1 MCVVSMTVPGVTA
14 LQLLLYA
21 LLLGVEFVPD
31 DLRNVRA
38 DLVLQEALAL
48 THVVQPVVL
57 GQAEQLVPLN
67 VAQPCLSMTNTLTET
82 QWSLGNTNTPRLNG
96 HSAIQTR
103 SLKLN
108 SHSAKQTLLD
118 STVTQQYQSD

>member
-31 DLRNVRA
+31 DLRNVCA

-57 GQAEQLVPLN
+57 GQAEQLIPLN
-67 VAQPCLSMTNTLTET
+67 VAQPSQVNAAC
-82 QWSLGNTNTPRLNG
+82 Q
-96 HSAIQTR
+96 
-103 SLKLN
+103 
-108 SHSAKQTLLD
+108 
-118 STVTQQYQSD
+118 